1 MRTARYC
8 ETRERDKIVF
18 IYIEGLEGRNKIPR
32 IVSGRV
38 ELWSRGFPYVVVIP
52 VLVVVVVNGKISK
65 TIRFLAART
74 RITWKEK
81 DIAAR
86 D

>member
-1 MRTARYC
+1 MRTARCY

-18 IYIEGLEGRNKIPR
+18 IYIEGLEGLNKIPR

-74 RITWKEK
+74 RYRRKGLT
-81 DIAAR
+81 
-86 D
+86 